1 MVEVPGVGQHAPPAK
16 SLRMRD
22 HRLERFNCIGL
33 LHVDQ
38 ASMRLCGCA
47 RSYFWLKDQSPD
59 SRVASNGDWK
69 PYCDIKPSPRL
80 IGSTPPFLK
89 DHFFHGLY
97 WLQLTTFSDHL
108 LYLEKWGY
116 LRLAQQGVLNYAQKA
131 CIAMHVLFK
140 QSEDKAL

>member
-1 MVEVPGVGQHAPPAK
+1 MVVVPRVGQHAPPAK
-16 SLRMRD
+16 SLHMRD
-22 HRLERFNCIGL
+22 LRLERFNCIGL

-38 ASMRLCGCA
+38 ASMRRCGCP

-59 SRVASNGDWK
+59 SRVASNRDGK
-69 PYCDIKPSPRL
+69 PQCDFKPSPRL
-80 IGSTPPFLK
+80 IRSTPPSVKDLFL
-89 DHFFHGLY
+89 HGLY
-97 WLQLTTFSDHL
+97 WLELTTFSDHL

-116 LRLAQQGVLNYAQKA
+116 MRLAQQGALNYAQKT